1 MHCAYLIPLSRN
13 HRKAALG
20 SAAALLFA
28 SWTCDAKIVA
38 LTVEL
43 AFDQVAAG
51 QPAALG
57 QHEQLRVFYDDA
69 TIDPRTGIARVL
81 QMQQREGERWA
92 PETLDPVSMPIIDAW
107 LDLRSKPYRYHYR
120 AALIRQGVPVFVEFD
135 EHSRR
140 YTLRSQKNLSVLLS
154 APYEIDPVSITG
166 IDAAAILRSPPAYVL
181 LDMYVILDQVAAGE
195 NSQIGDVDRL
205 RVVYDANAIDPV
217 TKRVGV
223 INLQHFIGGVFSPPH
238 PDAALMPTRDA
249 WLDLSSAPY
258 RLHYRA
264 AVTHGKPILID
275 IDDQSR
281 RLSIHPQQQPDQ
293 VLISG
298 PYGFDPVA
306 LTGPE
311 AIAAATR

>member
-1 MHCAYLIPLSRN
+1 MHSAGAIALSRS
-13 HRKAALG
+13 HRKAALA
-20 SAAALLFA
+20 SAVTLLFA
-28 SWTCDAKIVA
+28 AWTCDAKIVGLTIDLA
-38 LTVEL
+38 L
-43 AFDQVAAG
+43 DQVAVGQHAG
-51 QPAALG
+51 LG
-57 QHEQLRVFYDDA
+57 EHEQLRVFYDDA
-69 TIDPRTGIARVL
+69 TVDPSTGIARVL
-81 QMQQREGERWA
+81 QMQQLEGNRWA

-120 AALIRQGVPVFVEFD
+120 AALVRQGVPVFVEFD
-135 EHSRR
+135 ERSRR
-140 YTLRSQKNLSVLLS
+140 YTLRSQENLAVLLS
-154 APYEIDPVSITG
+154 APYVIDPVTVAG
-166 IDAAAILRSPPAYVL
+166 IDASAILRPPPAYVL
-181 LDMYVILDQVAAGE
+181 LNMYVILDQVAAGE

-223 INLQHFIGGVFSPPH
+223 INLQHLIGGIFSPPH
-238 PDAALMPTRDA
+238 PDAVMMPTGDA

-275 IDDQSR
+275 IDDNSR
-281 RLSIHPQQQPDQ
+281 RLSIYPQQQPDQ